1 MDGRLRV
8 AEAASAWSDVP
19 LAAVATDRLLLE
31 QLEPAL
37 REWGDGQAC
46 AMLALVAR
54 DDVSLPE
61 DELRA
66 ALRRALLILAAGGD
80 PHRELELDGRG
91 VTGFADEL
99 DSPARRAELV
109 DALHELKGQAEGLP
123 RASFLLDALLEDGE
137 LAWRSLAVALLA
149 EELAD
154 ENR

>member
-1 MDGRLRV
+1 
-8 AEAASAWSDVP
+8 
-19 LAAVATDRLLLE
+19 VATDRLLLE
-31 QLEPAL
+31 ELEPAL

-54 DDVSLPE
+54 ERVLLPE

-66 ALRRALLILAAGGD
+66 ALRRALLVLAAGGD

-91 VTGFADEL
+91 VTGFAEDL
-99 DSPARRAELV
+99 DSRDRRAELV
-109 DALHELKGQAEGLP
+109 GSLRELRTQAEGLP
-123 RASFLLDALLEDGE
+123 RASFLLDALLEDEE

-149 EELAD
+149 EELGD